1 MPQKISRMIPFAAGC
16 LALGC
21 LAAANAVAAE
31 PGFYVG
37 VNYSQVDNS
46 VARAPYDALTA
57 DIYNSFGFVPA
68 SSSVTF
74 DAKDK
79 GYGFFGGY
87 RFFSWL
93 ALEGGYLT
101 LGSVEH
107 RDQSAGTFGGVA
119 QNWSQNIETR
129 NRGLAVS
136 ALGILPISYRFELYA
151 RAGALFANNQDRLF
165 ITDGTSSRRASG
177 SSSSVNLLA
186 GAGASLAFL
195 EIYSAR
201 LEYQRAFDVG
211 SDLGKGDVDVLSLG
225 ISVRF

>member
-1 MPQKISRMIPFAAGC
+1 MPQKIFRIIAVAAGC
-16 LALGC
+16 VALGC
-21 LAAANAVAAE
+21 LTAASASAAE

-37 VNYSQVDNS
+37 ANYSQIDNS

-57 DIYNSFGFVPA
+57 DIYDSFGFVPT
-68 SSSVTF
+68 SSNTTF

-93 ALEGGYLT
+93 ALEGGYMS

-107 RDQSAGTFGGVA
+107 RDQSVGTIFGET
-119 QNWSQNIETR
+119 QTWSQNIDTR
-129 NRGLAVS
+129 INGLTVS
-136 ALGILPISYRFELYA
+136 ALGIVPVSYRFELYA
-151 RAGALFANNQDRLF
+151 RLGALFASNEDTVF
-165 ITDGTSSRRASG
+165 ITDGVSSRKAGG
-177 SSSSVNLLA
+177 SNSSVNMLA
-186 GAGASLAFL
+186 GAGASFSFL

-211 SDLGKGDVDVLSLG
+211 SDLSKGDVDVLSLG
-225 ISVRF
+225 ISVMF

>member
-1 MPQKISRMIPFAAGC
+1 MAQKISRMIPFAAGC

-21 LAAANAVAAE
+21 LTAANAVAAE

-57 DIYNSFGFVPA
+57 DIYDSFGFVPT
-68 SSSVTF
+68 SSSATF

-93 ALEGGYLT
+93 ALEGSYLT

-107 RDQSAGTFGGVA
+107 RDRSAGTFAEVA
-119 QNWSQNIETR
+119 QTWSQNIETR

-136 ALGILPISYRFELYA
+136 ALGILPISYRFEVYA

-177 SSSSVNLLA
+177 SGSSVNMLA
-186 GAGASLAFL
+186 GAGASFAFL

-211 SDLGKGDVDVLSLG
+211 SDLGKGDIDVLSLG